1 MDDVDTGEPGLLGLP
16 YTGEMTIRPCSAGLY
31 WARTQVRRITRDLG
45 FANDESADVLLA
57 VGEALSNAYRY
68 GSLERERCFIR
79 LAWCFSGD
87 VLTVAVKD
95 EGVSSRPFQTSVAAD
110 GGTAA
115 SGYGLRLMS
124 QAVDDVS
131 IEFDGG
137 TKVVLT
143 KRLVCSARS
152 GEDLA
157 TLRAS
162 VAPISAR

>member
-1 MDDVDTGEPGLLGLP
+1 MNDVDTGEPGLLGLP

-31 WARTQVRRITRDLG
+31 SARNQVRRITRDLG
-45 FANDESADVLLA
+45 FAKNESADVLLA

-68 GSLERERCFIR
+68 GSPEREHCYIR

-87 VLTVAVKD
+87 ALTVAVRD
-95 EGVSSRPFQTSVAAD
+95 EGVSSTPFQTSSAAD
-110 GGTAA
+110 GGTLG

-143 KRLVCSARS
+143 KRLVSSARS
-152 GEDLA
+152 AGEPAL
-157 TLRAS
+157 LQAS
-162 VAPISAR
+162 VAPISLR